1 MDAKTIAVEG
11 EVRHEVVAPGSKS
24 ERKAVVLTTPSGK
37 KYVLQREEGNPFADP
52 TLDKLVG
59 HSVKAEGLA
68 TSGILT
74 MRNWKTT
81 D

>member
-1 MDAKTIAVEG
+1 LCAA
-11 EVRHEVVAPGSKS
+11 RSKS

-37 KYVLQREEGNPFADP
+37 KYVLQREDGNPFVDP
-52 TLDKLVG
+52 ALDNLVG

-68 TSGILT
+68 TSGALI

-81 D
+81 DERCC

>member
-1 MDAKTIAVEG
+1 MDAKTITVQG
-11 EVRHEVVAPGSKS
+11 EVQHEPVARGSKS
-24 ERKAVVLTTPSGK
+24 ERKAVVLTTPSGE
-37 KYVLQREEGNPFADP
+37 KYVLQREDGNPFVDP
-52 TLDKLVG
+52 TLEKLVG

-68 TSGILT
+68 TSGVLI